1 MTQASPVKI
10 WLVTDPLCSWCW
22 GMSQAVE
29 AAVVRLEGEAEFDF
43 LLGGINVHGTQP
55 IGEYGR
61 RHLMRIWREVQETTG
76 QTFGFRLPDVLV
88 YNSAAACMAVEAVRR
103 LTGKA
108 PFGYLHRLQQLFF
121 VEGRDIND
129 PDLLAGIARDFGCD
143 RNAFAA
149 LLDDPAVADHVRDE
163 FAGARL
169 YGTNALPN
177 VLWEGSGG
185 RELLAGGY
193 ADADMLVELI
203 RAKRNSQP
211 PA

>member
-1 MTQASPVKI
+1 MA
-10 WLVTDPLCSWCW
+10 
-22 GMSQAVE
+22 QAVE
-29 AAVVRLEGEAEFDF
+29 TAVGRLEGEVEFDF

-61 RHLMRIWREVQETTG
+61 RLLMRIWRDVQETTG
-76 QTFGFRLPDVLV
+76 QSFGFRLPDVFV
-88 YNSAAACMAVEAVRR
+88 YNSTAACMAVEAVRR
-103 LTGKA
+103 LSGRA

-129 PDLLAGIARDFGCD
+129 RDLLAGIARDFDCD
-143 RNAFAA
+143 RVAFVA
-149 LLDDPAVADHVRDE
+149 LLEDPAVAAHVRDE
-163 FAGARL
+163 FAGARR

-177 VLWEGSGG
+177 VLWEGTQG

-193 ADADMLVELI
+193 ADAEMLVELV
-203 RAKRNSQP
+203 RAKRTSQP

>member
-1 MTQASPVKI
+1 
-10 WLVTDPLCSWCW
+10 
-22 GMSQAVE
+22 
-29 AAVVRLEGEAEFDF
+29 
-43 LLGGINVHGTQP
+43 
-55 IGEYGR
+55 
-61 RHLMRIWREVQETTG
+61 MRIWRDVQETTG
-76 QTFGFRLPDVLV
+76 QTFGFRLPDVFV
-88 YNSAAACMAVEAVRR
+88 YNSTAACVAVEAVRR

-121 VEGRDIND
+121 VEGRDINER
-129 PDLLAGIARDFGCD
+129 DLLAGIACDFGCD
-143 RNAFAA
+143 RSAFVA
-149 LLDDPAVADHVRDE
+149 LLEDPAVADHIREE

-193 ADADMLVELI
+193 ADADMLVELV

>member
-1 MTQASPVKI
+1 MPRV
-10 WLVTDPLCSWCW
+10 WVVTDPLCSWCW
-22 GMSQAVE
+22 GMAQAVE
-29 AAVVRLEGEAEFDF
+29 SAAGQLEGEVEFDF

-61 RHLMRIWREVQETTG
+61 RHLMRIWRDVQETTG
-76 QTFGFRLPDVLV
+76 QAFGFRLPDGLV
-88 YNSAAACMAVEAVRR
+88 YNSTGACMAVESVRR
-103 LTGKA
+103 LIGRA

-121 VEGRDIND
+121 LEGRDISQRE
-129 PDLLAGIARDFGCD
+129 LLAGIAREFGCD
-143 RNAFAA
+143 RQAFLE
-149 LLDDPAVADHVRDE
+149 LLDDPAVAAHIREE
-163 FAGARL
+163 FAGARQ

-177 VLWEGSGG
+177 VLWEAGDG

-193 ADADMLVELI
+193 ADADMLVELV